1 MNAHQRAYIAAKAQ
15 YDVISAEYAASDR
28 IFDAAYESAGEPDD
42 FKAFYASWAAQNP
55 AQAADA
61 QRLNAEQNAALVV
74 LESATDALLA
84 WCLAGA
90 LAAAKTDEDRDA
102 VRFVIGSKRPHVREK
117 AIGLAMRLAA

>member
-61 QRLNAEQNAALVV
+61 QRLNAEQNAALAA

-84 WCLAGA
+84 WCLAAA
-90 LAAAKTDEDRDA
+90 LAVAKTDEDRDA
-102 VRFVIGSKRPHVREK
+102 VRFVCSSKRISVREK
-117 AIGLAMRLAA
+117 AINLAMRLAA